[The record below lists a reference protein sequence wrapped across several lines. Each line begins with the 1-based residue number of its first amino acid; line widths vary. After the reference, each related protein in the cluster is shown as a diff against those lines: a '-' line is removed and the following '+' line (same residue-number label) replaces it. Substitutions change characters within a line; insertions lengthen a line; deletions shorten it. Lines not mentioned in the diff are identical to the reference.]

1 MKKAK
6 EVLQNSDQQSNGVR
20 PSIDIVVLDGANIR
34 KYSAVPS
41 IDTQEGSQIMNN
53 NTDSKKYV
61 KFGATEWH
69 YSKQRWTLDCVCKW
83 IYWKRVNW

>member
-20 PSIDIVVLDGANIR
+20 PSIDIVVLDGANMR

-61 KFGATEWH
+61 KFLGVA
-69 YSKQRWTLDCVCKW
+69 
-83 IYWKRVNW
+83 